1 MRLLFLLLWR
11 NNFTLLFLL
20 LQGLC
25 IYLLVNNN
33 RFQKASVL
41 NATNKVVTTVDEG
54 VSYVQEYIHLRENN
68 TALAN
73 ENAQLRA
80 RLEEARYISDTTHSI
95 VYDSS
100 YRQQYTFINA
110 RVINNS
116 VNRRNNYLTLS
127 VGSAQGVKPE
137 MGVITSNGVVGIVNH
152 VSEHFCT
159 VMSLLHKETSL
170 SCMIRNNRFFG
181 SLKWEGGDPGY
192 VVLKEI
198 DKTVPVSKGD
208 TIVTTS
214 FSKMFPANVLIGT
227 VSEARVEPGSPFH
240 SIRIKLAMRFDNLS
254 HVYVV
259 NNLMKAEQDS
269 IEANN
274 QPKEGER

>member
-1 MRLLFLLLWR
+1 MRALFLLLWR

-20 LQGLC
+20 LQVLC
-25 IYLLVNNN
+25 VYLLIQNN
-33 RFQKASVL
+33 RFQKASAL
-41 NATNKVVTTVDEG
+41 NATNEVVTTVNEG

-68 TALAN
+68 NALAA
-73 ENAQLRA
+73 ENALLRA
-80 RLEEARYISDTTHSI
+80 KLEEARYRSDTTH
-95 VYDSS
+95 VTVNDST
-100 YRQQYTFINA
+100 YLQKYTFIQA

-116 VNRRNNYLTLS
+116 VNRRNNYLTLN
-127 VGSAQGVKPE
+127 VGSAAGIQPE

-181 SLKWEGGDPGY
+181 SLKWDGGSPGY

-198 DKTVPVSKGD
+198 DKTVPVQKGD

-227 VSEARVEPGSPFH
+227 VSEARIEPGSPFYT
-240 SIRIKLAMRFDNLS
+240 IRVKLAMRFDNLS

-259 NNLMKAEQDS
+259 KNLMKKEQS
-269 IEANN
+269 ELEAKNKA
-274 QPKEGER
+274 KEDER